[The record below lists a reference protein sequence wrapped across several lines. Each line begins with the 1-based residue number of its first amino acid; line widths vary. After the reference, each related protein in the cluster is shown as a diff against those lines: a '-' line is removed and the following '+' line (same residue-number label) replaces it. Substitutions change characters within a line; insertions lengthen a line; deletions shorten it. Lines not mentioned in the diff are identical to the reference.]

1 MKNQAHCRW
10 MHDKKKRLYIFLFY
24 IQEFTTGDL
33 WNTTLIP
40 AVCIWFISN
49 TPQYNFGTHY
59 LLSSIEIELEICV
72 PQTGKRFPLF
82 SLELFE

>member
-1 MKNQAHCRW
+1 M
-10 MHDKKKRLYIFLFY
+10 DGSTKKKDYTSSFFY

-33 WNTTLIP
+33 WNTTLLP

-59 LLSSIEIELEICV
+59 LLSSIDIELEICV
-72 PQTGKRFPLF
+72 PQTGKRLPLF